1 MSMANRRH
9 SFPVALLLGLLAGA
23 PSAFADDALP
33 DVTRMVRE
41 LRYEDA
47 LARVE
52 SVRGDPASTPA
63 VKLRALE
70 LAALA
75 HRGLGH
81 EAGAREACTRLLT
94 LDPGAELTGQ
104 RPSPRVVELFQ
115 SVRQSLQDDEPRAGL
130 TTEIDVPSLEGASVS
145 ATARADGENAIVRVV
160 FRADVGGRS
169 TEINAAR
176 GGPPWRAEVP
186 VANREDLRRLVV
198 VARGFAPSGR
208 LSAVSPPARAGGGAA
223 GGTGTGSEE
232 GDGDGDPYGIGE
244 TPTEEGGRGGLTGK
258 WWFWGAIGAVVVG
271 GTVTAILLATSGDE
285 EPRQGDL
292 GSLQLS
298 PTE

>member
-1 MSMANRRH
+1 
-9 SFPVALLLGLLAGA
+9 
-23 PSAFADDALP
+23 
-33 DVTRMVRE
+33 MVRE

-47 LARVE
+47 LARIDA
-52 SVRGDPASTPA
+52 VRRDPDSSPA

-75 HRGLGH
+75 HLGLGH
-81 EAGAREACTRLLT
+81 ESDAREAFTRLLT
-94 LDPGAELTGQ
+94 MDPGAELTEQ

-115 SVRQSLQDDEPRAGL
+115 SVRSSLGGEPPTTGL
-130 TTEIDVPSLEGASVS
+130 ITELDVPSLEGSSVS

-160 FRADVGGRS
+160 FRAQIGARN

-176 GGPPWRAEVP
+176 GGPPWRAEIP
-186 VANREDLRRLVV
+186 VANDEDLARLIVT
-198 VARGFAPSGR
+198 ARGFAPSGQ
-208 LSAVSPPARAGGGAA
+208 LSAVSPGARARR
-223 GGTGTGSEE
+223 GGTGD
-232 GDGDGDPYGIGE
+232 DGDDGDTFGITE
-244 TPTEEGGRGGLTGK
+244 TPTGDGERGGAITGK

-271 GTVTAILLATSGDE
+271 GTVTAIVVASGGGD

-298 PTE
+298 PIPD